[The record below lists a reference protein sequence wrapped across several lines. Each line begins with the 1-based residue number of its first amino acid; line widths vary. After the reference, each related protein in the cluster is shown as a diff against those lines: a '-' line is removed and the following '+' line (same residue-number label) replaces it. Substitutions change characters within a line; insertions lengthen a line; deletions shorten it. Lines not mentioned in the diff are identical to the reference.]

1 MVRLFRFGVS
11 MDRKLIRNFD
21 RLISKKGYT
30 NRSEAIRDLIRDH
43 LIEEEWEG
51 DKEAIGTI
59 TIIYNHHLRNLTDKL
74 LNFQHEHHAS
84 IISVMHVHLDEYNC
98 LEVLVVRDKGKVI
111 KKISDRLISIKGVKH
126 GRLVM
131 TSTGKHIS

>member
-43 LIEEEWEG
+43 LIEEEWAKG

-74 LNFQHEHHAS
+74 LDFQHE
-84 IISVMHVHLDEYNC
+84 SVLA
-98 LEVLVVRDKGKVI
+98 KGEP
-111 KKISDRLISIKGVKH
+111 L
-126 GRLVM
+126 
-131 TSTGKHIS
+131 